1 MIQVFCWSE
10 LLYQWWITN
19 FLIFQPIF
27 NTFAMHAGFTET
39 IVAWKMKKGLSNKNI
54 RSLKTVSNSLSRK
67 LKRYNLGMS
76 AELKGSCLKQDKV
89 NFASRVVISLFTVY
103 ELDRWSQD
111 FNTDFTIKDYLFG
124 AVKLTETA
132 DPDKHSYSGY
142 GIVFDS
148 SSLFLILIFRGEN
161 VVIFVVENSS

>member
-1 MIQVFCWSE
+1 MDHKFLNIS
-10 LLYQWWITN
+10 TN
-19 FLIFQPIF
+19 FQHFCNARWF
-27 NTFAMHAGFTET
+27 YRNNSSMENE
-39 IVAWKMKKGLSNKNI
+39 KGLSNKNI
-54 RSLKTVSNSLSRK
+54 RSLKTVNNSLSRK

-76 AELKGSCLKQDKV
+76 VELKGSCLKQDKV

-111 FNTDFTIKDYLFG
+111 FNTDFTIRDYLFG
-124 AVKLTETA
+124 AVKLTETD